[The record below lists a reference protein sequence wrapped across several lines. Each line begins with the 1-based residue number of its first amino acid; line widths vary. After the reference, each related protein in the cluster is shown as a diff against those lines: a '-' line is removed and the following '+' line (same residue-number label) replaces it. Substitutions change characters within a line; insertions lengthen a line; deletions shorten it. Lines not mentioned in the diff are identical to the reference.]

1 MANDHTTSTG
11 LAGGAIAL
19 ALLETPLDKGIISLA
34 DARNVLDRATKNVV
48 PFMHQSEGQSAIE
61 IIGEQKEKLAARRQ

>member
-19 ALLETPLDKGIISLA
+19 ALLETLLDKGILSVA
-34 DARNVLDRATKNVV
+34 DARNVLDRAAKNLV
-48 PFMHQSEGQSAIE
+48 PDGQSAIE
-61 IIGEQKEKLAARRQ
+61 IIGDQKQKLAARR